1 MLSKDGFKKFM
12 KYDACHYPEC
22 RYSKVSNHIHCVR
35 PGSVLFVLI
44 RLQNSVAL
52 KQHPSALTVMMLPGC
67 GCVRVWYVAGL

>member
-35 PGSVLFVLI
+35 PGSVFAALKGVHSVLI
-44 RLQNSVAL
+44 YV
-52 KQHPSALTVMMLPGC
+52 PGFQTAFKPHVHVKC
-67 GCVRVWYVAGL
+67 FKR